1 MPTFPVYEGELPRCL
16 NPLNLRHWLL
26 LLYWVYFRPSA
37 LKCYL
42 YQANPEVYRRESGI
56 ANSIQMV
63 KLPAYRNVWL
73 IGILLPF
80 VFSILFASSI
90 FLFTS
95 GLNLNTI
102 LNDLPNLLLLTQK
115 ISISVALNLISA
127 ALNVVFSIIIIVTDD
142 VASSIAFSVAFGA
155 ALGVVFDVV
164 NGLASSI
171 AFSVVFSVVFGVAL
185 GAAFS
190 MLSGG
195 VINSVAFGVAG
206 SVAGSVAF
214 GVAFGAALAFGAGA
228 LRVPFYL
235 IQLAGLFI
243 SPKFGRSGHAIAWDE
258 LGVLPLPFT
267 SRYLLRQLRRQETE
281 GLKRLSQII
290 GNPFQRWAV
299 QHSAWRYLHQS
310 QCPLDNIY
318 RWLQTAELDV
328 YAISPSTPS
337 EWRNIISARQ
347 LLLAELIGQPI
358 NSKGESGINLER
370 VVYQLTRSLRAHH
383 PTPLTDL
390 LRLFYE
396 LLYSDKFDAVAGS
409 DLYYNHFTQEE
420 RNEEYREY
428 NRDFRLG
435 TYRSIYSAI
444 KDYPRGGEIAN
455 SFENMVQFLEF
466 DQIEHLVTAQQ
477 HLTWLIPSETY
488 LRPAVI
494 QILQNL
500 GHLSPEIRAY
510 TLASS
515 RVNKLAALARANDA
529 LQNLDRDVRSSIPIQ
544 LPEHKILRR
553 IIQQWSELI
562 TSASGSTGRETILH
576 PVANPYVFGNPVT
589 GKLFVGRD
597 DILNRLEELWMQ
609 PGQIPSVVI
618 YGHRRMGKTSILRS
632 LPGRFGANTHI
643 VDFNMQRLGLV
654 QSPNELLYNLALAIY
669 DELPLDW
676 KRSFP
681 EPIEDIFR
689 DSNPYTTFDRFL
701 KKLDPLRQNH
711 RFIITVDEFEL
722 IEQSIQDGKL
732 DPHLLDHWRS
742 LIQTYPWFV
751 MAFAGLHTLQEMTQN
766 YWNPLFGSVTRVPVS
781 FLSRADAI
789 ELIANPIE
797 DFSLDYDSTVLNAI
811 YNLTGGQPYLIQ
823 LICHSLVSR
832 FNRQRFEERR
842 EIEPRFTPADIETI
856 ITSSDFYR
864 DGNAYFRGVWEQAK
878 EIHGTTQTTIL
889 RSLSQNSLTHTDLRQ
904 QIPCDALDQALQL
917 LQDHDVIQLGEESCY
932 RFRVELMCRWVKQF
946 SDHY

>member
-1 MPTFPVYEGELPRCL
+1 MPTFPVYEGDLPRCL
-16 NPLNLRHWLL
+16 NPLNPRHWLL
-26 LLYWVYFRPSA
+26 LLYWIYFRPTA

-42 YQANPEVYRRESGI
+42 YQANPEVYRSEGGI
-56 ANSIQMV
+56 ANFIQAV
-63 KLPAYRNVWL
+63 KMPAYRNVWL
-73 IGILLPF
+73 IGISLPF
-80 VFSILFASSI
+80 TFSVLFASSV
-90 FLFTS
+90 FLFIS
-95 GLNLNTI
+95 GFNLNT
-102 LNDLPNLLLLTQK
+102 LSNVLPNFLALMPPMLG
-115 ISISVALNLISA
+115 IVAFVVAFVVLFVVAGGIAGGIAGGVTISA
-127 ALNVVFSIIIIVTDD
+127 AFS
-142 VASSIAFSVAFGA
+142 ASIATIGVVSRVATSVVSGVAFGVTISVAFGA
-155 ALGVVFDVV
+155 ATSVVSGVAIGVNTAVAIGVASDVAIDV
-164 NGLASSI
+164 SGGV
-171 AFSVVFSVVFGVAL
+171 AFSV
-185 GAAFS
+185 
-190 MLSGG
+190 
-195 VINSVAFGVAG
+195 
-206 SVAGSVAF
+206 
-214 GVAFGAALAFGAGA
+214 GA

-235 IQLAGLFI
+235 IQLTGLFI
-243 SPKFGRSGHAIAWDE
+243 NSRFGQSGHAIAWDE

-267 SRYLLRQLRRQETE
+267 SHYLLRQLRRQETE

-358 NSKGESGINLER
+358 NSKGESGLNLER
-370 VVYQLTRSLRAHH
+370 VVYQLTRPLRASRQ
-383 PTPLTDL
+383 TPLTQL

-396 LLYSDKFDAVAGS
+396 LLYSDKFDVVAGS
-409 DLYYNHFTQEE
+409 DLHYNHSNQEE

-428 NRDFRLG
+428 NRDFRLSV
-435 TYRSIYSAI
+435 YRSIYSAI
-444 KDYPRGGEIAN
+444 KDYPEGAEIAN
-455 SFENMVQFLEF
+455 SFENMAQFLEF
-466 DQIEHLVTAQQ
+466 DQIEHLATAQQ
-477 HLTWLIPSETY
+477 CLTWLTPSETY

-494 QILQNL
+494 QTLQNL
-500 GHLSPEIRAY
+500 GHLSPEIRTY
-510 TLASS
+510 TIASS

-618 YGHRRMGKTSILRS
+618 YGHRRMGKTSILLS

-643 VDFNMQRLGLV
+643 IDFNMQRLGLV
-654 QSPNELLYNLALAIY
+654 QSTNELLYNLALAIY
-669 DELPLDW
+669 DELPPDW
-676 KRSFP
+676 KLSFP
-681 EPIEDIFR
+681 EPIEDTFR

-701 KKLDPLRQNH
+701 KKLDPLRQTH

-789 ELIANPIE
+789 ELIANPTE
-797 DFSLDYDSTVLNAI
+797 DFSLDYDSTVLDEI

-878 EIHGTTQTTIL
+878 ESHGTTQTTIL
-889 RSLSQNSLTHTDLRQ
+889 RCLSQNSLTYTALRQ
-904 QIPCDALDQALQL
+904 QIPIDDLDYALQL
-917 LQDHDVIQLGEESCY
+917 LQDHDVIQIGEESCY
-932 RFRVELMCRWVKQF
+932 CFQVELMRRWVKQF